1 MLVPIYTTR
10 DLQGREAMRPETG
23 SGNNARSGRG
33 LGVLWGL
40 VVRVERGRCSG
51 DMGNGFSAPELYTD
65 KWWKKG
71 KLDVAISQFF
81 LKVE

>member
-1 MLVPIYTTR
+1 MPVPIYTTG

-23 SGNNARSGRG
+23 RA

-40 VVRVERGRCSG
+40 GVHVERGRCSG

-65 KWWKKG
+65 KWWKKVNLMWLFHKG
-71 KLDVAISQFF
+71 RIKTTAFRV
-81 LKVE
+81 